1 MPRYRRSSNEW
12 FKSWDEIISLEDK
25 LSRVKLSELS
35 GASIQ
40 TIQKLQKDWMAQNN
54 VIWDGDIF
62 QLYHPENISL
72 SLTHFTPKEM
82 EDMK

>member
-40 TIQKLQKDWMAQNN
+40 TIKSLQTDWMEQNN
-54 VIWDGDIF
+54 VKWDGKYFKKYIYIY
-62 QLYHPENISL
+62 LS
-72 SLTHFTPKEM
+72 SLTPTEQEKL
-82 EDMK
+82 K

>member
-12 FKSWDEIISLEDK
+12 FKSWDEIMSLEDK

-35 GASIQ
+35 GAGVQ
-40 TIQKLQKDWMAQNN
+40 TIRSMQNDWMAQNK
-54 VIWDGDIF
+54 VTWDGKYF
-62 QLYHPENISL
+62 KVYHPENNISL
-72 SLTHFTPKEM
+72 TNFTPKER